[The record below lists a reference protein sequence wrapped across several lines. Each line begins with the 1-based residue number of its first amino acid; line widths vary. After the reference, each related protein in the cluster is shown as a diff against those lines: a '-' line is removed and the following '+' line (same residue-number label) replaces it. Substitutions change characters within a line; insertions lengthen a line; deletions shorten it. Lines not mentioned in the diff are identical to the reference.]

1 MFLFVLGDLFDAK
14 VRYANT
20 RAQPLINSAVVRH
33 EAVRTYLMR
42 IHPSLKVESRRS
54 ESAKSEM
61 HRIRGELQ
69 RILDDGNRIQ
79 APTETLSDRTDTTKD
94 RVSRDVL
101 RSIPTE
107 ERILE
112 QALLNFA
119 YDGREQSV
127 STQSTATGT
136 SHSVPLVNVNG
147 ITKSTLSEHGKSI

>member
-1 MFLFVLGDLFDAK
+1 
-14 VRYANT
+14 
-20 RAQPLINSAVVRH
+20 
-33 EAVRTYLMR
+33 MR

-94 RVSRDVL
+94 RVSRDVS